1 MSWKPVPGYEGLYEV
16 SDKGEVVSLPR
27 NYHYGTIYTRTL
39 LQQRED
45 RGYLRVVLYQN
56 GKRHCLPV
64 HRLVAGA
71 FIPNPD
77 NLPWVNHKDENRR
90 NNRVDNLMWCTPK
103 QNTNWGTCRS
113 KISKAVSKQVDQYA
127 KDGTFIKRW
136 QSMTEAAKA
145 LRLPLSEISKCTRT
159 TQYTSGGFYWR
170 YANERN
176 QMA

>member
-1 MSWKPVPGYEGLYEV
+1 MSWKPVYGYEGLYEV

-27 NYHYGTIYTRTL
+27 NYHYGTIYTRTPL
-39 LQQRED
+39 RQRED
-45 RGYLRVVLYQN
+45 KGYLRVVLYRN
-56 GKRHCLPV
+56 GERCCLPV

-77 NLPWVNHKDENRR
+77 NLPCVNHKDENRQ
-90 NNRVDNLMWCTPK
+90 NNCVDNLMWCTHR

-113 KISKAVSKQVDQYA
+113 KISKAVSKQVDQYT
-127 KDGTFIKRW
+127 KDGTFVKRW

-145 LRLPLSEISKCTRT
+145 LKIPISEISKCTRT
-159 TQYTSGGFYWR
+159 TRYTSGGFHWR
-170 YANERN
+170 YVNERN